1 MSEHEPASDVI
12 IELKDDLLDVLYGET
27 AHNGLYALT
36 CAMADV
42 IAQAAPSL
50 SAALETTTLVSK
62 SISVT
67 LTEFDK
73 EQVCSWNKESL
84 Q

>member
-1 MSEHEPASDVI
+1 MDELEPASEVI
-12 IELKDDLLDVLYGET
+12 IELKDDLLEVLYGET
-27 AHNGLYALT
+27 AHNSLYALT
-36 CAMADV
+36 CALADV

-50 SAALETTTLVSK
+50 NIALETSAQIMM
-62 SISVT
+62 SISAT

-73 EQVCSWNKESL
+73 EQVCSWNKETL

>member
-1 MSEHEPASDVI
+1 MNEFNSESDVI

-36 CAMADV
+36 CAMSDV
-42 IAQAAPSL
+42 IAQAAPNL
-50 SAALETTTLVSK
+50 SAALETAASVGM
-62 SISVT
+62 SISAT
-67 LTEFDK
+67 LKEFDK
-73 EQVCSWNKESL
+73 QQVCNWNKEPL